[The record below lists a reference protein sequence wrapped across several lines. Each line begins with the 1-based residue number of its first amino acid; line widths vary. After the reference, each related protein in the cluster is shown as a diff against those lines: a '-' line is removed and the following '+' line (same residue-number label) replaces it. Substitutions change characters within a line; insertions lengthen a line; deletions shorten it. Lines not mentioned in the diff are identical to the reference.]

1 MLLVVVLV
9 ILSVL
14 GLLGASFSYWMNAD
28 LASVQAMMDRQQARI
43 AELEAKLAEAQKD
56 AARLDYVATG
66 KVTVSRDNGGFQ
78 LAWYDHNSQ
87 KLKWQN
93 SWHETARAAIDAA
106 LAQREASHE

>member
-1 MLLVVVLV
+1 MLAGVTGKTAG
-9 ILSVL
+9 SVAP
-14 GLLGASFSYWMNAD
+14 LL
-28 LASVQAMMDRQQARI
+28 ARI
-43 AELEAKLAEAQKD
+43 EELEAKLAEAQKD

-106 LAQREASHE
+106 MSKEGRGDD